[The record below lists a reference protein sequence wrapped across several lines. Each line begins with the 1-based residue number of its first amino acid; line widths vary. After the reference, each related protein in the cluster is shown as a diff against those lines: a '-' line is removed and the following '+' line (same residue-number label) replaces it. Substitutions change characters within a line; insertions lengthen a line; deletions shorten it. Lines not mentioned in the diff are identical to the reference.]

1 MSTLKTNEI
10 TNNGSAVNFSASL
23 LIGSGSVEREYY
35 EQTTEPTSAGS
46 GAIWW
51 NTDTSEL
58 KVYLSNTWYTITQV
72 TP

>member
-23 LIGSGSVEREYY
+23 LIGNDSVEREYY
-35 EQTTEPTSAGS
+35 EQATEPTSAGS

-51 NTDTSEL
+51 NTDTLEL
-58 KVYLSNTWYTITQV
+58 RVYLSEKWYTV
-72 TP
+72 TTL